1 MKKISVIAPIYN
13 VEQFLSVFLHSIKEQ
28 KMKDIEIVLV
38 DDGSTDDSLKIA
50 REYAETDERVVV
62 LHKENGGVS
71 SARNAG
77 IEIATGEYL
86 YIVDSDDWLENDA
99 LERLWNEASNALS
112 PCRRQ
117 ADKKRIVPQRL
128 FYYRQ

>member
-62 LHKENGGVS
+62 LHKALPGS
-71 SARNAG
+71 SNP
-77 IEIATGEYL
+77 YL
-86 YIVDSDDWLENDA
+86 CCICVRSD
-99 LERLWNEASNALS
+99 
-112 PCRRQ
+112 
-117 ADKKRIVPQRL
+117 
-128 FYYRQ
+128 F